1 MLSKNKS
8 KLLEIALIF
17 LKLGTIGFGGPLAL
31 IALMENE
38 MVQKRQWVTREY
50 FMDMLA
56 ATNLVPG
63 PNAVE
68 VALHL
73 GQIRAGFAGLCTA
86 GISFLFPPT
95 LITLVF
101 AIAYSNWG
109 SLPKVQELFYGIS
122 PVVVS
127 IIVNSGIRIG
137 KSALKNIATIVI
149 ALICLIS
156 SLLGF
161 DEVIIIFSAGILG
174 VASYFINKNRVMP
187 IMYLLFV
194 STNTHNL
201 FSVINDK
208 FVNLGLYFLKIGFIL
223 YGSGLVLFAYI
234 HNDMVNTFHWLS
246 EKQLLDAIGVGQF
259 TPGPV
264 SSSVTFIGYLVGG
277 LQGALISTV
286 AIFIPSFLI
295 VLLMGKILPRLRK
308 SPIVLSFLDGVN
320 AGVVALIVSVS
331 FSLLRSSVTGYF
343 TLFILIT
350 SLFILLKYK
359 IDPIWLILSGAFI
372 GFIKSILI

>member
-1 MLSKNKS
+1 M
-8 KLLEIALIF
+8 LEIALIF

-31 IALMENE
+31 IAMMENE
-38 MVQKRQWVTREY
+38 MVHKRQWVTREY

-68 VALHL
+68 IAIHL
-73 GQIRAGFAGLCTA
+73 GQIRAGFAGLCIA

-101 AIAYSNWG
+101 AIAYTNWG

-127 IIVNSGIRIG
+127 IIIHSGIRIG
-137 KSALKNIATIVI
+137 KSALKNIATVFI

-161 DEVIIIFSAGILG
+161 DEVVIIFSAGVLG
-174 VASYFINKNRVMP
+174 VASYFMNKQKVMP
-187 IMYLLFV
+187 IMSLLFV
-194 STNTHNL
+194 STNLHNL
-201 FSVINDK
+201 FYVINDK
-208 FVNLGLYFLKIGFIL
+208 LVNLGLYFLKIGFIL

-234 HNDMVNTFHWLS
+234 HNDMVITFQWLS
-246 EKQLLDAIGVGQF
+246 ERQLLDAIGVGQF

-277 LQGALISTV
+277 LQGALISTL

-295 VLLMGKILPRLRK
+295 VLLMGKMLPRLRK
-308 SPIVLSFLDGVN
+308 SLVVLSFLDGVN

-331 FSLLRSSVTGYF
+331 LSLIRSSVTGYF

-350 SLFILLKYK
+350 SFFILLKYK
-359 IDPIWLILSGAFI
+359 IDPIWLILSGACI
-372 GFIKSILI
+372 GFIKIILV